1 MTLSGRSTLGAV
13 AMAVGA
19 ALHRAGVA
27 AVLTGGA
34 CASFYTR
41 GAYQSLDIDF
51 VVVGSATQ
59 AAVDRALGSLGF
71 SRKGDRYVHA
81 RIHYFIEFPR
91 GPLAIG
97 DDYRIRPVSRR
108 GRAGRALMLS
118 ASDACRDRLAAFYHW
133 SDRQSLE
140 VAVAIALAQRV
151 DLAAIRRWSQRE
163 GFPHRF
169 EEFASVLRRR
179 RARRR
184 RRMVSF
190 PQ

>member
-1 MTLSGRSTLGAV
+1 MLGAV
-13 AMAVGA
+13 ALAVGA
-19 ALHRAGVA
+19 ALHRVGVA

-51 VVVGSATQ
+51 VVVGPATQ
-59 AAVDRALGSLGF
+59 AAVDEALASLGF
-71 SRKGDRYVHA
+71 SRKGDRYVHP
-81 RIHYFIEFPR
+81 RVRYFVEFPR

-97 DDYRIRPVSRR
+97 DDYQIRPVIRD
-108 GRAGRALMLS
+108 GRAGRMLMLS
-118 ASDACRDRLAAFYHW
+118 ASDACRDRLTAFYHW

-140 VAVAIALAQRV
+140 IAVAIALNQRIN
-151 DLAAIRRWSQRE
+151 LSAIRLWSNQE

-169 EEFASVLRRR
+169 EEFTAELRRR

-184 RRMVSF
+184 RS
-190 PQ
+190 